1 MLPRRRW
8 AAYLLVPLLG
18 VLPTLLSPG
27 HIVGDGVDAFGTGWF
42 YWWIRVCVTHL
53 GNPGWTP
60 LFFAPEGKD
69 IFAHTG
75 NNFID
80 ALWSVPF
87 QLLLGRWWSGP
98 FTLLLLAG
106 NAWSFEQ
113 LARALWPDPRDT
125 VAATLAWMVNPY
137 PMFELTAGRPT
148 QAMLWW
154 MPLAVLGLWRVCRGE
169 GARAAFLLGA
179 ATALTGWTYWFA
191 AYFLVFLM
199 VPLAVWWGAW
209 RRVPMLAL
217 AVGVCAALVLPMA
230 VGMQHA
236 WDAGLV
242 PGVRSGGP
250 KQANVDPDLH
260 GIYLMETQGAPLLT
274 QPAWLLAAAIGV
286 WKGGRSG
293 WIWAGVAVALAA
305 VGLGA
310 RVGEAHLVNP
320 VWTLASHLPFLSRL
334 WFPYRVTMVVMVPM
348 TALAVAA
355 YQGLGR
361 SRVAGAGF
369 LALSLAGQAW
379 AGVFPLNHHDATCP
393 PLLLDAARQPG
404 TFLFLPTGI
413 QSDALLWQT
422 GFQRPTFGGM
432 GESARAFWPPHYGE
446 RLRGAWMRTL
456 SAAVSASSRP
466 LPEPDG
472 SERAL
477 RDDGLRWVVLR
488 RDLLLGLWHGEQDR
502 GGTQP
507 LAERDAAT
515 IRQLTAALGPPA
527 AADGDLLLWDLDGTY
542 ANAAFPVTP
551 QVLATPASDVER
563 RPAFELGLERLG
575 RAHARP

>member
-8 AAYLLVPLLG
+8 AAYLIPPILG
-18 VLPTLLSPG
+18 VLPTLLAPG

-42 YWWIRVCVTHL
+42 YWWIRVCVEHF

-69 IFAHTG
+69 VFAHTG

-80 ALWSVPF
+80 ALLSVPF
-87 QLLLGRWWSGP
+87 QVVLGRAWSAP

-106 NAWSFEQ
+106 NAWTFEQ

-125 VAATLAWMVNPY
+125 VAATVAWMVNPY

-154 MPLAVLGLWRVCRGE
+154 MPIAVLALWRVCRGE
-169 GARAAFLLGA
+169 GARAALALGA

-199 VPLAVWWGAW
+199 LPLAVWWGAW
-209 RRVPMLAL
+209 RRLPALGL
-217 AVGVCAALVLPMA
+217 AVLVCAALVAPMA
-230 VGMQHA
+230 AGMQQA
-236 WDAGLV
+236 WDAGRV
-242 PGVRSGGP
+242 PGVTSGGP

-260 GIYLMETQGAPLLT
+260 GIWMMETRGAPLLT
-274 QPAWLLAAAIGV
+274 QPAWLAAAALGL
-286 WKGGRSG
+286 WRGGRAG
-293 WIWAGVAVALAA
+293 RVWAGIAVALVA

-310 RVGEAHLVNP
+310 RVGEAHHVNP
-320 VWTLASHLPFLSRL
+320 VWTVASLLPFLSRL
-334 WFPYRVTMVVMVPM
+334 WFPYRVTMVVMLPM

-355 YQGLGR
+355 WQGFGRPRLAVLGFA
-361 SRVAGAGF
+361 VA
-369 LALSLAGQAW
+369 SLAGQAW

-393 PLLLDAARQPG
+393 PLLLDAAREPG
-404 TFLFLPTGI
+404 TFLFLPAGI

-422 GFQRPTFGGM
+422 SFQRPTFGGM
-432 GESARAFWPPHYGE
+432 GESARAFWPPRYAD

-466 LPEPDG
+466 PPEPDG
-472 SERAL
+472 TEAAL
-477 RDDGLRWVVLR
+477 EADGLRWVVLR
-488 RDLLLGLWHGEQDR
+488 RDLLLGVWHGEVDR
-502 GGTQP
+502 GSTRS
-507 LAERDAAT
+507 LADRDGDT
-515 IRQLTAALGPPA
+515 VRLLTAALGPPA
-527 AADGDLLLWDLDGTY
+527 AAEGDLLLWDLQGRY
-542 ANAAFPVTP
+542 RNADFPVTP
-551 QVLATPASDVER
+551 EVLATPASDVER
-563 RPAFELGLERLG
+563 RPAFELGLVRMG
-575 RAHARP
+575 RAER